1 MRAAAWW
8 WACAALSLIGLGAH
22 AAPAGRATEVVDVSD
37 FVRWVDSGDEGHG
50 MAMPVGQIGEEA
62 EKNSTN
68 ASAAKNGTKNGTKA
82 QKKEKKADPT
92 DGDPVSAM
100 LKALTGNTT
109 LSATTEGPPATPP
122 PPPVYTLSCA
132 GNFTV
137 TRMQLDPAASKA
149 VDSAKGATGE
159 EDLLEV
165 DEAAYMWAFGSPNKT
180 STGDGEGMKSGSNKS
195 TVSNTSNRTK
205 VPKKKKEKKKMLK
218 TPVTPVVKAYN
229 LTEKELKEGSESLA
243 NPEIRDITFGSAGC
257 FPKLSQT
264 EMKVHCNVGGTLKFN
279 YKPRNLDP
287 PVLSLVEGLKFRFV
301 ANKTSDCSHQGAVC
315 ITNTTVSEFEPSS
328 ENGVS
333 ILAAIVKQ
341 NKDAVQG
348 MKDELTKK
356 VESQLKH
363 DVNLFARKLVLAFFG

>member
-1 MRAAAWW
+1 MATWW
-8 WACAALSLIGLGAH
+8 LCAVLMLGVLGAR
-22 AAPAGRATEVVDVSD
+22 AAPAGSGAPSEVVDVSD
-37 FVRWVDSGDEGHG
+37 FMRWVDSGDEGTG
-50 MAMPVGQIGEEA
+50 MKMPVGEIGEEPVKKRA
-62 EKNSTN
+62 GAANATKNNSTE
-68 ASAAKNGTKNGTKA
+68 AK
-82 QKKEKKADPT
+82 KKDKGPADPVT
-92 DGDPVSAM
+92 AM

-109 LSATTEGPPATPP
+109 VSATAEGPPATPP

-137 TRMQLDPAASKA
+137 TRMQLDPGASKTSKA
-149 VDSAKGATGE
+149 VDSAKTAAVTGE
-159 EDLLEV
+159 EDLLQL
-165 DEAAYMWAFGSPNKT
+165 DEDAYMWAFGDNGNKKED
-180 STGDGEGMKSGSNKS
+180 STAAGGKKNNRTFAGNA
-195 TVSNTSNRTK
+195 SNRTK
-205 VPKKKKEKKKMLK
+205 VPKKKTIVKP
-218 TPVTPVVKAYN
+218 PVTPVVKAYN
-229 LTEKELKEGSESLA
+229 LSERELKEGSESLTK
-243 NPEIRDITFGSAGC
+243 PELRDITFGSAGC

-264 EMKVHCNVGGTLKFN
+264 EMKVHCNIGGTLKFN

-287 PVLSLVEGLKFRFV
+287 PVLHLVEGLKFRFV
-301 ANKTSDCSHQGAVC
+301 ANKTSDCSHADAVC

-328 ENGVS
+328 ENGVT